1 MNVLL
6 HIIPY
11 NTLQRKSKQITIK
24 SQVTFFPLKETKSYK
39 KTQNKQQL
47 NKINFKKGEIK

>member
-24 SQVTFFPLKETKSYK
+24 SQVTFFSIKRNQELQENTK
-39 KTQNKQQL
+39 
-47 NKINFKKGEIK
+47 